1 METRQQE
8 LDKIDRIID
17 SYNNNKEALIQ
28 IFLDAQNEY
37 RWLSK
42 PILVRVSEKL
52 GVPLN
57 YVYNITT
64 FYKHFS
70 LLPKGR
76 HSITVCLGTACH
88 VRGALRLLDRVSNC
102 LGIGPGETTPD
113 EKFTLSTVN
122 CLGCCALGPAM
133 MVDSEYM
140 SNPPVKTIKQIMAGA
155 D

>member
-1 METRQQE
+1 METKQQE
-8 LDKIDRIID
+8 LDKIDQIID
-17 SYNNNKEALIQ
+17 SYNNNTEALIQ

-52 GVPLN
+52 GVPFN
-57 YVYNITT
+57 HVYNIMT

-70 LLPKGR
+70 LLPQGR

-88 VRGALRLLDRVSNC
+88 VRGALRLLDRVSDC

-113 EKFTLSTVN
+113 ENFTLSTVN

-140 SNPPVKTIKQIMAGA
+140 SNPPVKTIKQLMAGA
-155 D
+155 E

>member
-1 METRQQE
+1 MEHREQE
-8 LDKIDRIID
+8 LRKLDQIID
-17 SYNNNKEALIQ
+17 SYGNNKEALIQ
-28 IFLDAQNEY
+28 ILLDAQTEY

-42 PILVRVSEKL
+42 AIATRVSEKL
-52 GVPLN
+52 GIPFN
-57 YVYNITT
+57 HVYNITT

-76 HSITVCLGTACH
+76 HSIAVCLGTACH
-88 VRGALRLLDRVSNC
+88 VRGAVRLLDRVSDC
-102 LGIGPGETTPD
+102 LSVGPGQTTPD

-133 MVDSEYM
+133 VVDGEYM
-140 SNPPVKTIKQIMAGA
+140 SNPPVKKIKELVISS